1 MLQIISLVDITPSGK
16 RSWTW
21 SWTASGSLLTTATCL
36 QDQLLLC
43 VCLSRHPNRFG
54 RFRHPRHRTPRLLR
68 LQRMRRRN
76 RIRPWLPHAGEA
88 VGGCAERGLIPFF
101 TVLKFRAQ
109 AKEVCGRSCQLAR
122 LSVDYGKKSKISFT
136 VWCCPQVATAV
147 VEPYNTVLCVHSLL
161 EHTDVTIMRLG

>member
-36 QDQLLLC
+36 HAQLLLC

-76 RIRPWLPHAGEA
+76 RIRPWLPHAREA
-88 VGGCAERGLIPFF
+88 VGGCAERGLIPFL

-109 AKEVCGRSCQLAR
+109 AKGYAEDLVSSQGCPWIMARRARSPSPCGAALRWLLPSSSRTTQSCACIP
-122 LSVDYGKKSKISFT
+122 SWST
-136 VWCCPQVATAV
+136 P
-147 VEPYNTVLCVHSLL
+147 
-161 EHTDVTIMRLG
+161 M